1 MIVSEIK
8 IRVLYAHTDKMGIV
22 YYSRYF
28 EYFEAGRNEFLRSI
42 GYPYTKIESQ
52 DLILPV
58 IQAHSEYI
66 APAKYDD
73 EIILQ
78 TILKDIP
85 TVKVRL
91 SYTVKNKNND
101 ILAEG
106 FTIHSFVNAATKK
119 PARPPADFVQLI
131 KNLLKSK
138 SNANVKSGTA

>member
-1 MIVSEIK
+1 MIVSELK

-28 EYFEAGRNEFLRSI
+28 EYFEAGRNEFLRDI
-42 GYPYTKIESQ
+42 GYSYSKIESQ
-52 DLILPV
+52 ELILPV
-58 IQAHSEYI
+58 VEAYSKYI

-73 EIILQ
+73 EIILH

-91 SYTVKNKNND
+91 NYLVKNKNEE

-106 FTIHSFVNAATKK
+106 FTVHSFVNAVTKK
-119 PARPPADFVQLI
+119 PARPPSDFVELV
-131 KNLLKSK
+131 KNLLNSSIKA
-138 SNANVKSGTA
+138 NAESRTA